1 MEDKDESEVESR
13 ESEHW
18 GRNWI
23 RVEKNKWFFWN
34 GLFGKQAELREAGQE
49 IYRASQRL
57 EIESFNSGVFKIG
70 YIKYPDADLN
80 QKLKIN

>member
-1 MEDKDESEVESR
+1 MEDKDESEV

-34 GLFGKQAELREAGQE
+34 GLFGKQAELREAGQK
-49 IYRASQRL
+49 IYRANQRL
-57 EIESFNSGVFKIG
+57 EIESFNSGVCKNKV
-70 YIKYPDADLN
+70 YILN
-80 QKLKIN
+80 ILPIQEGRMVL